1 MSATA
6 FSKTS
11 FFAVSQ
17 IKNPI
22 GKSPLTLS
30 KVSAGTT
37 KKILSFARKKLRKSE
52 KFGAC
57 RILNF

>member
-1 MSATA
+1 V
-6 FSKTS
+6 F
-11 FFAVSQ
+11 Q

-22 GKSPLTLS
+22 GKSPFTLS

-37 KKILSFARKKLRKSE
+37 KSFSSLARKNLRKSE

-57 RILNF
+57 RVFNFENSASMLSGIS